1 MAVTDASK
9 GIYFSQVSCAELMV
23 QSLDATEE
31 AVNESAVNIS
41 LLNDSYGFLDLE
53 DVASCPAE
61 GKVRAATHDRSNQMT
76 ELRKRDASDK
86 HSAEVA
92 AATVSPV
99 DDVCDEDKDEDF
111 IDDASDKESAEV
123 FAGAAA
129 VSPIDDM
136 DNDADHIDDA
146 SDKQSSEMAAAAATA
161 MSPVDDAFD
170 SNRDEDDIETDRC
183 TINILDTPKF
193 SIDRMSCFTTP
204 ASFVSW
210 NLDVDDTLSLLDVDL
225 SQDDNNVFLDD
236 ADFLTESTLKNPANE
251 CYETDAGVEE
261 FPDGDVGSASVEKE
275 RKLRQS
281 EKKRSRKEI
290 RENVSRRDIDVTM
303 SESVTAVP
311 PSQLFYT
318 QQSSDVSNHSQTAS
332 NDLVCQKYAT
342 CSMENAMKTDEA
354 IMTIQHSQSPQ
365 PHTAAAVG
373 DRERDQYSAR
383 KSLRL
388 SRQKQVETNT
398 AVSIVE
404 VEINAEPQLLQTGE
418 TLSDGE
424 KELEPK
430 LVRRSSP
437 GTCEQPK
444 RQISQSV
451 SLTSSEDSLI
461 HDTGEWDQNFA
472 RQHLRQS
479 QQKQVKSNAA
489 VSLAEVETDTEIL
502 RDVDKE
508 FEPKRARRSLGS
520 CGQQKKQIAQMEK
533 SVSQTSSIDS
543 SVQDTGEWDRNLARK
558 SLRHNPQKRLK
569 SNAAVSLAE
578 VEIDTETLRDVGKEF
593 QPKPARRSLRSCG
606 QQKKQIAQIEKSV
619 TESSSVDV
627 SVQDSGEWSQNLE
640 RKGLRLSG
648 LKDVKVNAA
657 EVETD
662 DEPQLLQTD
671 SETVRDVDK
680 HLEPEPARRSSRSC
694 GQQKKQTLQTEESD
708 SQISNVDSSL
718 RDTDDWAQK
727 LARNSLRQSQQKQI
741 KANAAVP
748 VVEVETDAEAQL
760 LQTDTEILRVD
771 KEFEPKPTRRSLRR
785 CGQQKKQIAQMEK
798 SVSQSSNTD
807 GSVEDTSVVMSC
819 QHEDMTYISAT
830 EKSANEKQLKTHLVH
845 KTSHK
850 QQQHQSE
857 QSQNQTTKMSVV
869 TPDTRLYLSQFQ
881 QAVATQRS
889 VGEATPDGDK
899 QLKPKPVQRSLKSRR
914 QPKKPSH
921 ELADIKR
928 RRKLFN
934 SNTNIMLPQQADETS
949 KQVTADGRNSSQT
962 ADANIELFNS
972 TENANPDGANG
983 EDIVAVKHADKKITG
998 STVSPSDLCVDI
1010 SSSPLNVQTTAS
1022 RPQKRKSSA
1031 AGCSDHFSG
1040 VVTTGHAEI
1049 SPASSMG
1056 CFYAK
1061 TMMTEPTS
1069 YSSNTTEAEQRLNK
1083 VMAIIALDQ
1092 KSEDE
1097 QGDEDASNL
1106 HQYPCTNSDIHV
1118 SRHVTACQN
1127 FPQIV
1132 SDEFSHIF
1140 PPVDRLHTT
1149 QMHSSKGKLC
1159 TVSNASEYVHKMED
1173 RVTDHSESQ
1182 SLSSQ
1187 QRHQQKCSVAAS
1199 QYAVCS
1205 SSQDVGS
1212 GVQMQQ
1218 QGVQNIQETVGY
1230 SGPEVNKIPGSTLA
1244 INSQKQAACA
1254 SREDSMVSHSES
1266 SQKPAVQQRHQQ
1278 KCSMADY
1285 SFGSHCAQNLCETE
1299 QQVLT
1304 AGVDYS
1310 SQEVDEIPS
1319 SLPDIY
1325 SQMHSNRKKQANNK
1339 QDSVTDHG
1347 EFSQA
1352 TASQQRRQQ
1361 KCSFAAYEYSVD
1373 LRASQNWHKIQD
1385 QAAGIEYSSPEV
1397 NEIPGS
1403 LPLTHSHGHCQ
1414 KQTMHTSSSLAPV
1427 EIQQMAAC
1435 CGQAAEAVQAEHMAR
1450 SQPFLPDAD
1459 AHGNRPD
1466 LPVPRLHNTD
1476 TAVYGDETEINDNSS
1491 GALDVNADEANFMRR
1506 TKVSRPQQIWM
1517 HASKRQADAHEVD
1530 DECSQQS
1537 KKPR

>member
-332 NDLVCQKYAT
+332 NDLVCQKYAA
-342 CSMENAMKTDEA
+342 CSIENVMKTDEA

-489 VSLAEVETDTEIL
+489 VFLAEVETDTEIL

-508 FEPKRARRSLGS
+508 FEPKRARRSLG
-520 CGQQKKQIAQMEK
+520 
-533 SVSQTSSIDS
+533 
-543 SVQDTGEWDRNLARK
+543 
-558 SLRHNPQKRLK
+558 
-569 SNAAVSLAE
+569 
-578 VEIDTETLRDVGKEF
+578 
-593 QPKPARRSLRSCG
+593 SCG

-741 KANAAVP
+741 KANAAVS
-748 VVEVETDAEAQL
+748 VVEVETDAEPQL

-869 TPDTRLYLSQFQ
+869 KPDTRLYLSQFQ

-889 VGEATPDGDK
+889 VGEATPDVDK